1 MNCSDQ
7 NRLWKGKW
15 KEACAR
21 KWFLTLSNC
30 GFWLAPA
37 PNYPFLQMSTPIGE
51 SVKWCRIWISF
62 IECRNPF
69 LIRASSKQNASQVW
83 KRNYIVQ
90 ICHDFFFFK
99 SKKSIFKFHC
109 FQMKFKKELKILK
122 FHCFQMKFIKRIEDA
137 AGVSAESSASS
148 NQFNTSQFR
157 IQLGS
162 YISTLFLLYIP
173 ITISLNINIP
183 FCLAYFYKS
192 NSTDKISQL

>member
-30 GFWLAPA
+30 GFWLAP
-37 PNYPFLQMSTPIGE
+37 PPIYPFLQMSTPIGE

-99 SKKSIFKFHC
+99 SKKSICKFHC
-109 FQMKFKKELKILK
+109 FQMKFR
-122 FHCFQMKFIKRIEDA
+122 KRIEDA

-192 NSTDKISQL
+192 NSTNKILQF

>member
-90 ICHDFFFFK
+90 ICHDFSSSLNLKKVFSNFTAFK
-99 SKKSIFKFHC
+99 WSLKKNWRFSNFTAFKWSL
-109 FQMKFKKELKILK
+109 KKELK
-122 FHCFQMKFIKRIEDA
+122 MRPE
-137 AGVSAESSASS
+137 
-148 NQFNTSQFR
+148 
-157 IQLGS
+157 
-162 YISTLFLLYIP
+162 FLLSPAQAQTNSIQVNSEFSSVH
-173 ITISLNINIP
+173 ISP
-183 FCLAYFYKS
+183 HSFYF
-192 NSTDKISQL
+192 ISQ